1 MRMQSCRTKSRNSC
15 ILLAKNP
22 MAPPSLPQVPLPLPP
37 PCLLLLFPSPSPSP
51 TAAPPLPHPPFACT
65 LILCIRLYKRA
76 RRGRH
81 ARRTHARTQARR
93 NTRARGA
100 AGGGGG
106 GGAGAQ
112 PRGDGSRRLTPPP
125 PARRIGPGRRS
136 GPDSIGTRPPNPPRP
151 TRPAESQARQPAGR
165 PGVRLWSCGAV
176 GVRVG
181 PVSSGPCGA
190 AAGVRGP
197 GPGPGPGADPA
208 RAELVEGSSEGC
220 RLIAGMLAEFSH
232 RFRAATV
239 NVRVLGVL
247 MYRSACS
254 LWYP

>member
-112 PRGDGSRRLTPPP
+112 PRGDGPRRLT
-125 PARRIGPGRRS
+125 
-136 GPDSIGTRPPNPPRP
+136 RPPPRP
-151 TRPAESQARQPAGR
+151 TEPARAAEADPTPSAPGRRTRPGR
-165 PGVRLWSCGAV
+165 PSPPNLRPGSPRAVRARGSGLAAPWGSESA
-176 GVRVG
+176 
-181 PVSSGPCGA
+181 PFSGPCGA

-197 GPGPGPGADPA
+197 GSARGHGADPA
-208 RAELVEGSSEGC
+208 P
-220 RLIAGMLAEFSH
+220 
-232 RFRAATV
+232 V
-239 NVRVLGVL
+239 NVEVLAVL
-247 MYRSACS
+247 MCRSACS
-254 LWYP
+254 LWYQ